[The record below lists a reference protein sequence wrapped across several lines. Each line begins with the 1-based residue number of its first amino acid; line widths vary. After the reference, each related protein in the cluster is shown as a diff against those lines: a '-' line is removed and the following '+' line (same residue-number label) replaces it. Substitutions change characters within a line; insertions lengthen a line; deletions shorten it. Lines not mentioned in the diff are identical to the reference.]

1 MTVAVI
7 DNFEMVFRTAREF
20 IRERQALG
28 RKKIESGYIFFG
40 NSADERKIN
49 IFAKIFCSRKNE
61 RIIFFLQEKRG
72 KSRLLKPMLLL
83 LLSLLLLQ
91 LKKEEVA
98 GVGMNLP
105 TGRD

>member
-1 MTVAVI
+1 M
-7 DNFEMVFRTAREF
+7 NLFESARLSAEKRLRADTFFSAIQPTRGNKLFRE
-20 IRERQALG
+20 
-28 RKKIESGYIFFG
+28 
-40 NSADERKIN
+40 N
-49 IFAKIFCSRKNE
+49 FCSRKNE

-91 LKKEEVA
+91 LKEEVA
-98 GVGMNLP
+98 VGGVNLP